1 VLLHAGQGFNSG
13 PAGTT
18 IVVTSDA
25 IPVSCVG
32 STCTATIPIDAWD
45 YDVPYA
51 DVTVDWT
58 IDVALVLDPGVT
70 VQRDLDLSFQ
80 VVEAR

>member
-1 VLLHAGQGFNSG
+1 
-13 PAGTT
+13 
-18 IVVTSDA
+18 
-25 IPVSCVG
+25 
-32 STCTATIPIDAWD
+32 
-45 YDVPYA
+45 VPYA

-80 VVEAR
+80 VMEAR